1 MIAAHPGMLVALSGF
16 GDCVVFRSPV
26 VRTTDEIYRPVR
38 EFIEQN
44 GLVEVDSETIVDP
57 CAYMGVWFMTVM
69 EE

>member
-1 MIAAHPGMLVALSGF
+1 M
-16 GDCVVFRSPV
+16 FRSPV

-69 EE
+69 ED